1 MRPLERVKKRAI
13 CFAISFSKAKRQ
25 RHAHQMQ
32 EENMLQYQ
40 MTVNKDLSQNIVTNV
55 TREDIQGGGHSFYMC
70 FMFPLKLNVGIK
82 ATAFVER
89 TKK

>member
-13 CFAISFSKAKRQ
+13 CFAIAFSKAKRQ

-32 EENMLQYQ
+32 EENMLPYQ
-40 MTVNKDLSQNIVTNV
+40 MTVNKDLSQNIMTNV
-55 TREDIQGGGHSFYMC
+55 TREDIQGGYSFYKC
-70 FMFPLKLNVGIK
+70 FMFPLQLNVGIK